1 MEEPLVNR
9 VQESGLIQLD
19 LERELAPPKVANVD
33 LSAWLEGGF
42 VLREKHFRQEV
53 KAWDATPYQDHVVA
67 MDCSTDAILP
77 DWAWMLVAQKLST
90 VEAMAIHGPLER
102 AQTEAWKVA
111 VERLD
116 VERFREERLIV
127 KGCAS
132 AGGPGTL
139 VAFTQKVSPIVKS
152 LMFGEACSAVPIVK
166 NRTL

>member
-1 MEEPLVNR
+1 MAGYGR
-9 VQESGLIQLD
+9 QW
-19 LERELAPPKVANVD
+19 LAVPGYGRP
-33 LSAWLEGGF
+33 W
-42 VLREKHFRQEV
+42 
-53 KAWDATPYQDHVVA
+53 P
-67 MDCSTDAILP
+67 
-77 DWAWMLVAQKLST
+77 
-90 VEAMAIHGPLER
+90 AMAIHGPLER

-166 NRTL
+166 NRTS